1 VKNLWKIAALLSGA
15 VLFGFAVERIGPGH
29 VIRDLKAMS
38 GGVVVILVFGLVRM
52 FLQTRSWSIA
62 LRQDGIHSNTTELMF
77 LRLASQGIGYL
88 TVLGP
93 VASEPIK
100 IRLLE
105 RYGGSATAA
114 TLVDTGLYWLSAALV
129 LIAGGASAPSILA
142 HNQTA
147 SLLLALI
154 AGIGI
159 FALLRRQFF
168 LNRLGSSLGTH
179 SPGWLTKATRI
190 ESEVRKFAC
199 EHPAA
204 IRQMFLLDVACQAL
218 LLAEVATALY
228 FLHLPLRGG
237 TVLSIEAGSRAVR
250 MIGGWLP
257 ARIGADE
264 SGAAAVFAALGLPA
278 AAGLALAVARRIRD
292 MLNTFAGLTWLAW
305 RARSARKPTDQTEV
319 ASPGLNGAVACKL

>member
-1 VKNLWKIAALLSGA
+1 VKNIWRTGALLGGA
-15 VLFGFAVERIGPGH
+15 LLFGFAVERIGPGQ
-29 VIRDLKAMS
+29 VIRDLKAIS
-38 GGVVVILVFGLVRM
+38 GGVVVIFLLSLVRL

-105 RYGGSATAA
+105 RHGGSATAA

-129 LIAGGASAPSILA
+129 LIAGAVSAPSIFA
-142 HNQTA
+142 HSQRA
-147 SLLLALI
+147 SLLLASI
-154 AGIGI
+154 VSIGI
-159 FALLRRQFF
+159 FVLVRPRLL
-168 LNRLGSSLGTH
+168 LNRLASSLRTH
-179 SPGWLTKATRI
+179 SPGWLTKAAQI
-190 ESEVRKFAC
+190 ESQIRDFAY

-218 LLAEVATALY
+218 LLVEVATALY
-228 FLHLPLRGG
+228 FLRLPLRGG
-237 TVLSIEAGSRAVR
+237 TVLSIEAMSRAVR

-257 ARIGADE
+257 ARIGVDE

-278 AAGLALAVARRIRD
+278 AAGLAFAVARRIRD
-292 MLNTFAGLTWLAW
+292 MLNTLAGLTWLVW
-305 RARSARKPTDQTEV
+305 RTRSDRNPTNRNV
-319 ASPGLNGAVACKL
+319 PSRALNGALACKL

>member
-1 VKNLWKIAALLSGA
+1 VKNLWNTGALLTGLA
-15 VLFGFAVERIGPGH
+15 LFAFAVERIGPRH
-29 VIRDLKAMS
+29 VIQDLEAMS
-38 GGVVVILVFGLVRM
+38 GEVVVILLLSLVRL

-100 IRLLE
+100 IRVLE

-129 LIAGGASAPSILA
+129 LIAGSISAPAIFA
-142 HNQTA
+142 HNQRA
-147 SLLLALI
+147 SLLLASI
-154 AGIGI
+154 VGIGI
-159 FALLRRQFF
+159 FVLVQPTLL
-168 LNRLGSSLGTH
+168 LSRLASSLSKH
-179 SPGWLTKATRI
+179 SPGWLAKAAQI
-190 ESEVRKFAC
+190 ESEIRTFAK

-228 FLHLPLRGG
+228 FLRLPLRGG
-237 TVLSIEAGSRAVR
+237 AVLSIEAASRAAR

-257 ARIGADE
+257 ARMGVDE
-264 SGAAAVFAALGLPA
+264 SGAAAVFASLGMPA

-292 MLNTFAGLTWLAW
+292 MLNTLAGLTWLVW
-305 RARSARKPTDQTEV
+305 RTRSDRDSADRAEAP
-319 ASPGLNGAVACKL
+319 SPALNGAVACKL

>member
-1 VKNLWKIAALLSGA
+1 
-15 VLFGFAVERIGPGH
+15 
-29 VIRDLKAMS
+29 M
-38 GGVVVILVFGLVRM
+38 
-52 FLQTRSWSIA
+52 A

-129 LIAGGASAPSILA
+129 LVAGSVSAPSIFA
-142 HNQTA
+142 HNQRA
-147 SLLLALI
+147 SLLLASI
-154 AGIGI
+154 VGIGI
-159 FALLRRQFF
+159 FVLVQPKLLLRW
-168 LNRLGSSLGTH
+168 LASSLSKH
-179 SPGWLTKATRI
+179 SPGWLTKAAQI
-190 ESEVRKFAC
+190 ESEIRKFAH

-237 TVLSIEAGSRAVR
+237 AILSIESVSRAVR

-264 SGAAAVFAALGLPA
+264 SGLAAAFAGLGLPA
-278 AAGLALAVARRIRD
+278 AAGLAFAVARRIRD
-292 MLNTFAGLTWLAW
+292 TLNTLAGLTWLVW
-305 RARSARKPTDQTEV
+305 RTRSDQNSTDRTEV
-319 ASPGLNGAVACKL
+319 PSPALNGAMACKL

>member
-1 VKNLWKIAALLSGA
+1 
-15 VLFGFAVERIGPGH
+15 
-29 VIRDLKAMS
+29 VIRDLEAMS
-38 GGVVVILVFGLVRM
+38 GGIVVIFALSLVRL

-62 LRQDGIHSNTTELMF
+62 LRQDGIRSNTTELMF

-114 TLVDTGLYWLSAALV
+114 TLVDTGLYWLSAALMLLTGFV
-129 LIAGGASAPSILA
+129 SAPSIFA
-142 HNQTA
+142 HNPRA
-147 SLLLALI
+147 SLFLASI
-154 AGIGI
+154 VGTGI
-159 FALLRRQFF
+159 FVLTQARLL
-168 LNRLGSSLGTH
+168 LSRLASSLGKH
-179 SPGWLTKATRI
+179 SSGWLTKAAQI
-190 ESEVRKFAC
+190 ESEIRRFAYA
-199 EHPAA
+199 HPAA

-228 FLHLPLRGG
+228 FLRLPVRGG
-237 TVLSIEAGSRAVR
+237 AILSIEALNRAVR
-250 MIGGWLP
+250 LIGGWLP

-264 SGAAAVFAALGLPA
+264 SGAAATFAALGLPA

-292 MLNTFAGLTWLAW
+292 MLNALAGLTWLAW
-305 RARSARKPTDQTEV
+305 RTRNDQNSRDGTEV
-319 ASPGLNGAVACKL
+319 PSPALNGAMACKL

>member
-1 VKNLWKIAALLSGA
+1 VKNLWRTGALLTGA
-15 VLFGFAVERIGPGH
+15 ALFGFAVERIGLGH
-29 VIRDLKAMS
+29 LIRDLEAMS
-38 GGVVVILVFGLVRM
+38 GGVVVIFLFSLVRLL
-52 FLQTRSWSIA
+52 LQTRSWSIA

-129 LIAGGASAPSILA
+129 LIAGSVSAPSIFA
-142 HNQTA
+142 HNQRA
-147 SLLLALI
+147 SLLLASI
-154 AGIGI
+154 VGIGI
-159 FALLRRQFF
+159 FVLVQPKLL
-168 LNRLGSSLGTH
+168 LSRLASSLSKH
-179 SPGWLTKATRI
+179 SPGWLTKAAQI
-190 ESEVRKFAC
+190 ESEIRKFAY

-204 IRQMFLLDVACQAL
+204 IRQMFLLDVGCQAL

-228 FLHLPLRGG
+228 FLRLPLRGDAI
-237 TVLSIEAGSRAVR
+237 LSIEAVSRAVR

-264 SGAAAVFAALGLPA
+264 GGLAAAFAGLGLPA
-278 AAGLALAVARRIRD
+278 AAGLAFAVARRIRD
-292 MLNTFAGLTWLAW
+292 ILNALAGLTWLVW
-305 RARSARKPTDQTEV
+305 RTRSDQNSTNRTEV
-319 ASPGLNGAVACKL
+319 PSAALNGAMACKL